1 MKNEKVSAII
11 LAAGQGTRM
20 NATTPKQ
27 YMELLG
33 KPMLYYSLHAFENS
47 VVDEVVLVVGNGEEE
62 YCKSEIVEKY
72 GFHKVTKIVTGG
84 SERYLSVFEG
94 LKALTGSKYV
104 LIHDGA
110 RPLITVELISKIVAK
125 VKESFACILAVPSK
139 DTIKLV
145 NSNKEVS
152 MTPERKYVYNVQTP
166 QAFSYRV
173 LMDAYQEILKR
184 TDIIV
189 TDDAMVVETCTDIP
203 IKIVESSYQNIKIT
217 TPEDI
222 SIAEVFLRKK
232 M

>member
-1 MKNEKVSAII
+1 
-11 LAAGQGTRM
+11 
-20 NATTPKQ
+20 
-27 YMELLG
+27 
-33 KPMLYYSLHAFENS
+33 
-47 VVDEVVLVVGNGEEE
+47 
-62 YCKSEIVEKY
+62 
-72 GFHKVTKIVTGG
+72 
-84 SERYLSVFEG
+84 
-94 LKALTGSKYV
+94 
-104 LIHDGA
+104 
-110 RPLITVELISKIVAK
+110 
-125 VKESFACILAVPSK
+125 
-139 DTIKLV
+139 
-145 NSNKEVS
+145 